1 LRYLFIF
8 FLCNLLHAQS
18 TITGMVLDKVA
29 RPVAFANVILKLQNN
44 PSITGYT
51 HTDKDGNYILRTTRT
66 GNFEISFSAMSYKTT
81 VFPLIID
88 ANKNYTQDCK
98 LQEEFMVLNEVFV
111 TSTLPIV
118 IKKDTIIIDAKVF
131 AKGNETL
138 VEDLLRKIPGLNIS
152 EDGTVKVGNQEVEK
166 IMVEGDDFFE
176 HGYKILTKNLNA
188 GVVDKVEIYKKYSS
202 NRLLKEI
209 ENSDKVAL
217 NLTLKKNLKTQ
228 WFGNISL
235 GYGVV
240 SENRYETRTN
250 LMSFRKK
257 AKYYAIGNLNNTGKD
272 AIGEVNQLIRPYQ
285 EGQVGNLGDDQSA
298 TSLLE
303 LQSDKPNLKSER
315 INFNNAELVAI
326 NAIFKVSPKVK
337 IKTLGFFNWDE
348 NDFYSNQ
355 SQKFKIEN
363 LTFANSED
371 YNLRKNKGIGFG
383 KIDLTYDVSKT
394 KMLEYT
400 GKYNNA
406 NQNTNTNLVFN
417 KESTTENLKE
427 NNELIDQKI
436 TFTNKFNSN
445 KALVL
450 TSRYINEKTPQNYKN
465 NVSFFS
471 DLLPGS
477 SNATEVSQISENKM
491 QFAGLEAG
499 LLSKSKNENTLEL
512 KSGLKYRQ
520 DFLNSKLFFE
530 EDNNAIIAPLD
541 YLNTV
546 KYVAGDAYLNS
557 KYFYFLGK
565 CAFQGS
571 LELHQLFNKLQKN
584 EITTNEHPF
593 FVNPEL
599 LFVWQIN
606 DKSKISTS
614 YSYNKTNARILD
626 VFNNYIL
633 TGYNTFEKGTG
644 NFKQLQASTFYLKY
658 ELGNWG
664 DKFFAYATAFFSK
677 NHDFYTTNTLLKPQ
691 YSQSEKI
698 IIKGR
703 ELLSLSSNV
712 DWFLKPISSNLKLE
726 LNYSKSNYK
735 NIVNNTNLRQVYSES
750 YTFNSELRSS
760 FKGILNYHFGSKWTV
775 SEIKT
780 AITNRNTDTMS
791 FLDLSFVFNKKLNAG
806 IQTERYFFGN
816 LDKNNNEYYFLDL
829 NANYK
834 VVDNKLSFTLSGQN
848 LLDTKTFRQTFVSDI
863 VVSTT
868 EYRLLPRYVLL
879 KIDYRF

>member
-8 FLCNLLHAQS
+8 LLGNLIQAQS
-18 TITGMVLDKVA
+18 TITGTILDKTS
-29 RPVAFANVILKLQNN
+29 RPVAYANVILKTQ
-44 PSITGYT
+44 SSATITGFA
-51 HTDKDGNYILRTTRT
+51 HTDKDGNYILKTTQT
-66 GNFEISFSAMSYKTT
+66 GNFEIRFSAMSYKTAT
-81 VFPLIID
+81 FPLFIEN
-88 ANKNYTQDCK
+88 NKNYTQNII
-98 LQEEFMVLNEVFV
+98 LQEEVTILNEVII
-111 TSTLPIV
+111 TSEQPII
-118 IKKDTIIIDAKVF
+118 IKKDTLIIDAKAFV
-131 AKGNETL
+131 KGNEIV
-138 VEDLLRKIPGLNIS
+138 VEDLLRKMPGLNIS

-166 IMVEGDDFFE
+166 IMVGGDDFFE

-202 NRLLKEI
+202 NRLLKDI

-217 NLTLKKNLKTQ
+217 NLTLKKNIKTQ
-228 WFGNISL
+228 WFGNMSL

-272 AIGEVNQLIRPYQ
+272 AIGEVNQLIRPYR
-285 EGQVGNLGDDQSA
+285 EDQVGNLGDDQSA

-303 LQSDKPNLKSER
+303 LQSAKPNLKSER
-315 INFNNAELVAI
+315 TNFNNAELAAI

-348 NDFYSNQ
+348 NDFFSNQ
-355 SQKFKIEN
+355 SQKFKIASLSFTN
-363 LTFANSED
+363 TED
-371 YNLRKNKGIGFG
+371 YSLRKKKGIGFG
-383 KIDLTYDVSKT
+383 KIDLAYDVSKT

-406 NQNTNTNLVFN
+406 KQNTNTNLLFN
-417 KESTTENLKE
+417 KEATNENLRE

-436 TFTNKFNSN
+436 TFTNKFKSN

-450 TSRYINEKTPQNYKN
+450 TGRYINEKTPQNYKN

-471 DLLPGS
+471 DLLPS
-477 SNATEVSQISENKM
+477 TSTATEVTQTSENKM
-491 QFAGLEAG
+491 QFVGLEAQ
-499 LLSKSKNENTLEL
+499 LLGKSKNENTLEL
-512 KSGLKYRQ
+512 KSGFKYRQ

-530 EDNNAIIAPLD
+530 ENSNTIATPSD
-541 YLNTV
+541 YLNAV
-546 KYVAGDAYLNS
+546 KYATSDAYLNS
-557 KYFYFLGK
+557 KYFYYLGK
-565 CAFQGS
+565 CAFSSS
-571 LELHQLFNKLQKN
+571 LELHQLFSNLHKN

-599 LFVWQIN
+599 LFIWQMN
-606 DKSKISTS
+606 DKSRISTS
-614 YSYNKTNARILD
+614 YSYNKTNAKILD

-677 NHDFYTTNTLLKPQ
+677 NHDFYTTNTLLKPE

-698 IIKGR
+698 TIKGR
-703 ELLSLSSNV
+703 ELLSLSSNL

-726 LNYSKSNYK
+726 LNYSRSNYK
-735 NIVNNTNLRQVYSES
+735 NIVNSTNLREVASEN
-750 YTFNSELRSS
+750 YTFGSELRSS

-775 SEIKT
+775 SEVKT
-780 AITNRNTDTMS
+780 AITNHNTDTMS
-791 FLDLSFVFNKKLNAG
+791 FLDLSFVFNKKFNAE

-834 VVDNKLSFTLSGQN
+834 VSDNKLSFTLSGQN
-848 LLDTKTFRQTFVSDI
+848 LFDTKTFRQTFVSDI